1 MESFRYFPFFEKKV
15 VEGEN
20 YFSSALDFEKLGL
33 GSFIT
38 CSGNEN
44 SLWFGSGDGYI
55 YEVGLKDGLLR
66 IFESWRAY
74 EVTVFDIRYSQN
86 TLITIGMDRDNLWKL
101 KFYDCLDGKVLSSRL
116 ESYQELLIYKEL
128 GERGVTVFEAC
139 SDNQFVGLG
148 TVDDF
153 GVFIL
158 CGDFFGVNTYSS
170 HFIEL
175 SEPCTGIHFIS
186 SNTKEEYYIMICTRT
201 SISSYEIGVNTKF
214 PKLIY
219 NDSMGGAR
227 LNCSSILSSWSEDSS
242 QVCDVLV
249 VFREEG
255 LYCYDPVNG
264 NCSALPT
271 NYGSPIILST
281 FKNYLVLVSS
291 PLSISS
297 EYFSSG
303 SREQVE
309 EVNAT
314 LCDVTICSYL
324 PELRCICY
332 TGEFKNVSHIVKGL
346 NMLFVLCSGN
356 HTISSS
362 VSSVGRRHILES
374 PVLERK
380 QAMRGNILSS
390 SNQSSCASGG
400 VSNTFIANTNIT
412 VPNLLFH
419 LEELNL
425 FERIQILISKNLYEW
440 ALILA
445 KNENVSSSIYS
456 QIQRA
461 YGDWLCN
468 VRNDYSGALASY
480 IDCLDSFS
488 GDTSHVVHNFLQA
501 NRLDEAITYLKE
513 CVLISR
519 RKESSKSGGVISL
532 TNSEDSRFSVGK
544 DHIILLYRL
553 FAQLDRMD
561 DIFEFLQQGRNFR
574 EEVDSFEVE
583 TAIDMCRNYSKFE
596 MAGRIA
602 EMFQLHDKYMQIQ
615 LEDRRSPTE
624 ALEYLEDINLDEPKK
639 LSLILKYGPV
649 LIKKIQKQTTRF
661 IKNLVINNNM
671 PIDVFLPIFVDH
683 DTLLLEM
690 AWDVLTKEGQKPQ
703 IELEDIETISVELC
717 IHILQ
722 VSLRQDPKSEIWA
735 KLILERLIRVDN
747 SENWHSILCIC
758 IYYKYVSGVFY
769 ISQNCDL
776 HQFAITELI
785 KKGEIQDLIDFCRL
799 FGNKDPFIWQ
809 ETLCLVVKKLSNI
822 TNSKDSDC
830 RLIEHL
836 RVILENVH
844 ALKLIS
850 PLSILEIFSKY
861 LGCRLSPSLSGEEE
875 ETDCLSSLNFQMVKP
890 ILAICLDESNE
901 NPSENNKNSLND
913 INEIY
918 RMKKE
923 IKDLKSMPKLLN
935 TSRCNQCHLPLE
947 LPIVHFLCD
956 HSFHRYCLL
965 QQDQCPVCSSDQHTK
980 IKLLKQRENQQM
992 NKEQFFKFIK
1002 GDTDHSLGFGHI
1014 SKSLSV
1020 LFK

>member
-20 YFSSALDFEKLGL
+20 YFSSTLDFEKLGL

-55 YEVGLKDGLLR
+55 YEVGLRDGLLS
-66 IFESWRAY
+66 ITESWKAY

-86 TLITIGMDRDNLWKL
+86 TLITIGMDSNNMWKL
-101 KFYDCLDGKVLSSRL
+101 KLYDCLDGNILSSRL
-116 ESYQELLIYKEL
+116 DKYQELPIHREL
-128 GERGVTVFEAC
+128 GERGITVFEAC
-139 SDNQFVGLG
+139 CDNQFVGLG

-158 CGDFFGVNTYSS
+158 CGDFFGVDTYSS

-186 SNTKEEYYIMICTRT
+186 SNTKEEYYIMISTKN
-201 SISSYEIGVNTKF
+201 SILSYEIGVNTKI

-219 NDSMGGAR
+219 NDTMGGAR
-227 LNCSSILSSWSEDSS
+227 LNCSSILSSWTEDAS
-242 QVCDVLV
+242 QVSDVLV

-255 LYCYDPVNG
+255 LFCYHPVNG

-271 NYGSPIILST
+271 NHGNPIILST

-291 PLSISS
+291 PLNISS
-297 EYFSSG
+297 EYYSNN
-303 SREQVE
+303 SREQIE
-309 EVNAT
+309 SLNTT
-314 LCDVTICSYL
+314 LCDVTICNYF

-332 TGEFKNVSHIVKGL
+332 TGEFKNVSHILKGL

-356 HTISSS
+356 NVFSTSASINTNRKNMLDNPIIE
-362 VSSVGRRHILES
+362 RRQGIQNN
-374 PVLERK
+374 V
-380 QAMRGNILSS
+380 LSS
-390 SNQSSCASGG
+390 SSSNNNHNSTTNSSANNSYI
-400 VSNTFIANTNIT
+400 TNTNIT
-412 VPNLLFH
+412 IPNLLFH

-445 KNENVSSSIYS
+445 KNENVSNSIYS

-468 VRNDYSGALASY
+468 IRKDYSRALNCY
-480 IDCLDSFS
+480 INCLDSFS
-488 GDTSHVVHNFLQA
+488 GDTSHVIHNFLQA

-519 RKESSKSGGVISL
+519 SKEYSKGVINI
-532 TNSEDSRFSVGK
+532 TNNEESRFTIGK
-544 DHIILLYRL
+544 DHVTLLYRL
-553 FAQLDRMD
+553 FAQLDRLEDIMD
-561 DIFEFLQQGRNFR
+561 FLQNRNLN
-574 EEVDSFEVE
+574 EEIDNFEVE
-583 TAIDMCRNYSKFE
+583 TAIDMCRSYNKFE
-596 MAGRIA
+596 IAGKIA
-602 EMFQLHDKYMQIQ
+602 EMFQFHDKYMQIQ

-624 ALEYLEDINLDEPKK
+624 ALEYLEDINLDEPQK

-649 LIKKIQKQTTRF
+649 LINKIQKQTTKF
-661 IKNLVINNNM
+661 IKNLVIEHNM

-683 DTLLLEM
+683 DNLLLEM
-690 AWDVLTKEGQKPQ
+690 AWDVLTKEGNKSQ

-722 VSLRQDPKSEIWA
+722 VSLRQSPKSEIWA

-758 IYYKYVSGVFY
+758 IYYEYISGVFY
-769 ISQNCDL
+769 ISQHCNL

-785 KKGEIQDLIDFCRL
+785 KKGEIQDLIEFCKL

-809 ETLCLVVKKLSNI
+809 EALCLIIKKLSES
-822 TNSKDSDC
+822 TNKKDNC
-830 RLIEHL
+830 ELIEYL
-836 RVILENVH
+836 KVILENVH
-844 ALKLIS
+844 SLKLIS
-850 PLSILEIFSKY
+850 PLSILEILSKY
-861 LGCRLSPSLSGEEE
+861 LVNNNSSSVENYNSL
-875 ETDCLSSLNFQMVKP
+875 TFQIIKP
-890 ILAICLDESNE
+890 ILALFSDYNNE
-901 NPSENNKNSLND
+901 NLSENSRNSLND
-913 INEIY
+913 ISEIN

-923 IKDLKSMPKLLN
+923 IKDLKQMPKLLN

-947 LPIVHFLCD
+947 LPIIHFLCD

-965 QQDQCPVCSSDQHTK
+965 QQDQCPICSSDQQTK
-980 IKLLKQRENQQM
+980 IRLLKQRENQQI

-1002 GDTDHSLGFGHI
+1002 GDTDNSLGFDHI

>member
-20 YFSSALDFEKLGL
+20 YFSSTRDFEKLGL

-66 IFESWRAY
+66 IVEAWKAY
-74 EVTVFDIRYSQN
+74 DVTVFDIKYSQN
-86 TLITIGMDRDNLWKL
+86 TLITIGIDQDNKWKL
-101 KFYDCLDGKVLSSRL
+101 KFYDCLDGNILSSKL
-116 ESYQELLIYKEL
+116 DSYHELPLYKEL

-158 CGDFFGVNTYSS
+158 CGDFFGMDSYSS

-186 SNTKEEYYIMICTRT
+186 SNSKEEYYIMICTKN
-201 SISSYEIGVNTKF
+201 SILSYEIGVNTRL

-219 NDSMGGAR
+219 NDTMGGAR
-227 LNCSSILSSWSEDSS
+227 LNCSSTLSSWTEDLS
-242 QVCDVLV
+242 QVCNVLV

-255 LYCYDPVNG
+255 LFCYHPVNG

-271 NYGSPIILST
+271 NNGNPIILST
-281 FKNYLVLVSS
+281 FKNYLILVSS
-291 PLSISS
+291 PLNISS
-297 EYFSSG
+297 EYFSTNSK
-303 SREQVE
+303 EQIDTL
-309 EVNAT
+309 NAT

-356 HTISSS
+356 HI
-362 VSSVGRRHILES
+362 VSNTVSMPNTSRES
-374 PVLERK
+374 VLENSILDRK
-380 QAMRGNILSS
+380 QTTLRSNILSGS
-390 SNQSSCASGG
+390 SSSGHPISSAHGSKGSTYISGT
-400 VSNTFIANTNIT
+400 STA

-440 ALILA
+440 ALVLA
-445 KNENVSSSIYS
+445 RNENVSGSVYS

-468 VRNDYSGALASY
+468 VRSDYSGALTNY
-480 IDCLDSFS
+480 LECLDSFS
-488 GDTSHVVHNFLQA
+488 GDTSHVIHNFLQA

-513 CVLISR
+513 CVLMSR
-519 RKESSKSGGVISL
+519 RRECGKGVVSL
-532 TNSEDSRFSVGK
+532 TNSEDSRFPVGK
-544 DHIILLYRL
+544 DHITLLYRL
-553 FAQLDRMD
+553 FAQLDRME
-561 DIFEFLQQGRNFR
+561 DIFEFLQSRNLN
-574 EEVDSFEVE
+574 EEIDNFEVE
-583 TAIDMCRNYSKFE
+583 TAIDMCRSYNKFE
-596 MAGRIA
+596 MAGKIA
-602 EMFQLHDKYMQIQ
+602 EVFQFHDKYMQIQ

-639 LSLILKYGPV
+639 LSLILKYGPI
-649 LIKKIQKQTTRF
+649 LINKIQKQTTRF
-661 IKNLVINNNM
+661 IKNLIVDNSM

-683 DTLLLEM
+683 DELLLEM
-690 AWDVLTKEGQKPQ
+690 AWDVLTKEGGKAE
-703 IELEDIETISVELC
+703 IELDDIETISVELC

-722 VSLRQDPKSEIWA
+722 VSLRQSPKSEIWA

-747 SENWHSILCIC
+747 SDNWHSILCIC
-758 IYYKYVSGVFY
+758 IYYGYISGVFY

-776 HQFAITELI
+776 HQFAMAELI
-785 KKGEIQDLIDFCRL
+785 KKGEIQDLIEFCKL

-809 ETLCLVVKKLSNI
+809 EALCLIVKRLSESN
-822 TNSKDSDC
+822 NQKDSEQ
-830 RLIEHL
+830 LIRHL
-836 RVILENVH
+836 GVILENVSS
-844 ALKLIS
+844 LRLIS

-861 LGCRLSPSLSGEEE
+861 LKNESRPSEDGL
-875 ETDCLSSLNFQMVKP
+875 DSLTFQMIKP
-890 ILAICLDESNE
+890 ILAMCSGYSSGSQ
-901 NPSENNKNSLND
+901 SENSRNSLND

-923 IKDLKSMPKLLN
+923 IKDLKLLPKLLN

-947 LPIVHFLCD
+947 LPVVHFLCD

-965 QQDQCPVCSSDQHTK
+965 QQDQCPVCSTDQQTK
-980 IKLLKQRENQQM
+980 IKLLKQRENQKI

-1002 GDTDHSLGFGHI
+1002 GDTNNSLCFDHI